1 MAAKKPTPRPAPS
14 KTAKTTKT
22 AKTAKSTSSARV
34 SKPSRPA
41 KAVPGGVDAFMRA
54 LEHPLKAEIEAVR
67 QIMLGLDAAITEEVK
82 WNAPSFRTD
91 DFFATL
97 HLRARDTV
105 QVVLHRGVKTSTL
118 KTPPKLPD
126 PQGLVRILAPDRVLV
141 TLGKGDALRAALP
154 AFAVVVRAWLR
165 GG

>member
-14 KTAKTTKT
+14 KTE
-22 AKTAKSTSSARV
+22 KTAKSTSSARV

-41 KAVPGGVDAFMRA
+41 KAAPGGVDAFMRA
-54 LEHPLKAEIEAVR
+54 LKHPLKDDIESVR
-67 QIMLGLDAAITEEVK
+67 QAILGIDAAITEEVK
-82 WNAPSFRTD
+82 WNAPSFRTE

-118 KTPPKLPD
+118 KTAPKLPD
-126 PQGLVRILAPDRVLV
+126 PQGLVRVLAPDRVLV
-141 TLGKGDALRAALP
+141 TLGKGDALRAARP
-154 AFAVVVRAWLR
+154 AFSSVVRAWLNS
-165 GG
+165 G

>member
-1 MAAKKPTPRPAPS
+1 
-14 KTAKTTKT
+14 
-22 AKTAKSTSSARV
+22 
-34 SKPSRPA
+34 
-41 KAVPGGVDAFMRA
+41 MRA
-54 LEHPLKAEIEAVR
+54 LKHPLKDDIESVR
-67 QIMLGLDAAITEEVK
+67 RTVLGIDAAVTEEVK
-82 WNAPSFRTD
+82 WNAPSFRTE

-105 QVVLHRGVKTSTL
+105 QVVLHRGVKASTR

-126 PQGLVRILAPDRVLV
+126 PQGLVRVLAPDRALV

-165 GG
+165 SG